1 MAWSFSN
8 EGSAR
13 SMLDSIKNGEITNEA
28 KIYQIL
34 NQIITDLRGTKVA
47 KEAQKMIDDLF

>member
-13 SMLDSIKNGEITNEA
+13 SMLDLIKNGEITNEA

-34 NQIITDLRGTKVA
+34 NQIIIDLRGTKVA